1 MSIATRLTS
10 TVFSKVFRASKD
22 VTRDLAPQ
30 LNAAVRSV
38 SRIGVKRVKEFI
50 VAVPIFIL
58 FVREL
63 LRQRDHVDAQKQLII
78 IGAAAALSTLGLV
91 LLGGLLGSL
100 PVQLL
105 LLFTHPWI
113 GVPLLVSGGLV
124 IASIMLVLV
133 WLIIYV
139 LNLVLADDP
148 VYLRIRDQFLPLSA
162 QEILSDLQTEIE
174 SGGADLDALRAVVEE
189 KLKARGSKA
198 DANQLERDLQRLEKR
213 FRSRVH
219 AKLTDAAEQ
228 SESAEIVNTKA

>member
-1 MSIATRLTS
+1 M
-10 TVFSKVFRASKD
+10 
-22 VTRDLAPQ
+22 TRDLAPQ

-105 LLFTHPWI
+105 LLFTHSWI

-213 FRSRVH
+213 FLSRVY
-219 AKLTDAAEQ
+219 AKLADAAEQ
-228 SESAEIVNTKA
+228 SESAEIVSTKA

>member
-1 MSIATRLTS
+1 M
-10 TVFSKVFRASKD
+10 
-22 VTRDLAPQ
+22 PQ
-30 LNAAVRSV
+30 LEAAVRSI
-38 SRIGVKRVKEFI
+38 SKLGIKRVREFI
-50 VAVPIFIL
+50 LAVPIFIL

-63 LRQRDHVDAQKQLII
+63 LRQRDQVDAQKQLII
-78 IGAAAALSTLGLV
+78 IGAAAAISTLGLV

-113 GVPLLVSGGLV
+113 GAPLLVSGGLT

-139 LNLVLADDP
+139 LNRVLAGDP
-148 VYLRIRDQFLPLSA
+148 AYQRIREQFLPPSA
-162 QEILSDLQTEIE
+162 QEILSDLQAEIE
-174 SGGADLDALRAVVEE
+174 SSGADLDALRVVVEE

-219 AKLTDAAEQ
+219 AKLSGTVEQ
-228 SESAEIVNTKA
+228 LESEEIFRTKT

>member
-1 MSIATRLTS
+1 MNIATRLTS
-10 TVFSKVFRASKD
+10 TLFSKVFRASKD
-22 VTRDLAPQ
+22 VTRELAPQ

-38 SRIGVKRVKEFI
+38 SKIGMKRVKEFI
-50 VAVPIFIL
+50 AAVPIFIL

-63 LRQRDHVDAQKQLII
+63 LRQRDQVDAQKQLII
-78 IGAAAALSTLGLV
+78 IGAAAALSTLGLI

-148 VYLRIRDQFLPLSA
+148 AYQRIRDQFLPPSA
-162 QEILSDLQTEIE
+162 QEILSGLQAEIE
-174 SGGADLDALRAVVEE
+174 SGGADLDKLRAVVEE

-198 DANQLERDLQRLEKR
+198 DAKRLERDLQRVEKR
-213 FRSRVH
+213 FRRMAH
-219 AKLTDAAEQ
+219 LKLVEVAEQ
-228 SESAEIVNTKA
+228 SESEGIVRTKT

>member
-10 TVFSKVFRASKD
+10 TVFSKVFRASKG

-105 LLFTHPWI
+105 LLFTHPWV

-139 LNLVLADDP
+139 LNLALADDP

-213 FRSRVH
+213 FRSRVY
-219 AKLTDAAEQ
+219 AKLADAAEQ
-228 SESAEIVNTKA
+228 SESAEIVSKKA

>member
-1 MSIATRLTS
+1 MGIATQLVS
-10 TVFSKVFRASKD
+10 TVFSRVFRAPKD
-22 VTRDLAPQ
+22 DTRKLMPQ
-30 LNAAVRSV
+30 LEAAVRSI
-38 SRIGVKRVKEFI
+38 SKLGIKRVREFI
-50 VAVPIFIL
+50 LAVPIFIL

-63 LRQRDHVDAQKQLII
+63 LRQRDQVDAQKQLII
-78 IGAAAALSTLGLV
+78 IGAAAAISTLGLV

-113 GVPLLVSGGLV
+113 GAPLLVSGGLT

-139 LNLVLADDP
+139 LNRVLAGDP
-148 VYLRIRDQFLPLSA
+148 AYQRIREQFLPPSA
-162 QEILSDLQTEIE
+162 QEILSDLQAEIE
-174 SGGADLDALRAVVEE
+174 SSGADLDALRVVVEE

-213 FRSRVH
+213 FRSRVR
-219 AKLTDAAEQ
+219 AKLSGTVEQ
-228 SESAEIVNTKA
+228 LESEEIFRTKT

>member
-1 MSIATRLTS
+1 M
-10 TVFSKVFRASKD
+10 
-22 VTRDLAPQ
+22 PQ
-30 LNAAVRSV
+30 LEAAVRSI
-38 SRIGVKRVKEFI
+38 SKLGIKRVREFI
-50 VAVPIFIL
+50 LAVPIFIL

-63 LRQRDHVDAQKQLII
+63 LRQRDQVDAQKQLII
-78 IGAAAALSTLGLV
+78 IGAAAAISTLGLV

-113 GVPLLVSGGLV
+113 GAPLLVSGGLT

-139 LNLVLADDP
+139 LNRVLAGDP
-148 VYLRIRDQFLPLSA
+148 AYQRIREQFLPPSA
-162 QEILSDLQTEIE
+162 QEILSDLQAEIE
-174 SGGADLDALRAVVEE
+174 SSGADLDALRVVVEE

-213 FRSRVH
+213 FRSRVR
-219 AKLTDAAEQ
+219 AKLSGTVEQ
-228 SESAEIVNTKA
+228 LESEEIFRTKT